1 MSGVRSFTDLLCWQ
15 RARQWSKTIFEL
27 SEKDRFSRDQ
37 RLVVQINDSSESVM
51 SNIAEG
57 FGRGTQA
64 EFITFLGY
72 AVGSLDETRLH
83 LCAAY
88 DRRYLNKEE
97 FAKQFAEGTEIRKMT
112 VGLILSMVK
121 PGGGVKYSR
130 QFKSWT
136 EESWERFERITGKQR
151 PEFFRRRSEDET
163 VLLAKDSFTKDGE
176 DGQE

>member
-15 RARQWSKTIFEL
+15 RSRQWSKTIFEFTE
-27 SEKDRFSRDQ
+27 SKPFVRDQ

-72 AVGSLDETRLH
+72 AIGSLDETKSH

-88 DRRYLNKEE
+88 DRKYLSKDD
-97 FAKQFAEGTEIRKMT
+97 FAKLFSEGTEIRKMT

-121 PGGGVKYSR
+121 SGGGVKYSR

-136 EESWERFERITGKQR
+136 DENWERFERITGKKR
-151 PEFFRRRSEDET
+151 PEFFRARSEGEPAI
-163 VLLAKDSFTKDGE
+163 LASDSFAKDGE
-176 DGQE
+176 DEQ